1 MQKVD
6 LLNLPLPNPRQQ
18 NQAPKLSVVVV
29 DFLNRY
35 DQRNKETLIKLK
47 STLPIFIELL
57 K

>member
-1 MQKVD
+1 MD

-18 NQAPKLSVVVV
+18 NQAPKPSVVVV

-35 DQRNKETLIKLK
+35 DQRNKATLIKLK